1 MTDADENEFIP
12 TRQSLLERLRRW
24 NDQEGWQLFF
34 DTYWKLIYRT
44 ARKAGLNETEAEEAV
59 QETIISVARQ
69 MPDFQYR
76 PAELGGSFKQWL
88 LRLTKWRI
96 SDQLRKRQK
105 DNFFVRPSEEF
116 GGKDAV
122 SEIPDPLADRLNELW
137 NSEWEQNL
145 LGAALERVKRRVD
158 PRDYQVFYLST
169 IKNWSGSKVARNLK
183 VSLTH
188 VYTIKHRVSK
198 EVKNIL
204 SQFRKNDFE

>member
-44 ARKAGLNETEAEEAV
+44 ARKAGLSETEAEEAV
-59 QETIISVARQ
+59 QETIIAVARL

-76 PAELGGSFKQWL
+76 PAEQGGSFKQWL

-96 SDQLRKRQK
+96 GDQLRKRQK
-105 DNFFVRPSEEF
+105 HPLFVRPADDSSDN
-116 GGKDAV
+116 DAV
-122 SEIPDPLADRLNELW
+122 SEIPDPLANKLNELW
-137 NSEWEQNL
+137 DNEWEQNL
-145 LGAALERVKRRVD
+145 LAAALEGVKRRVD

-169 IKNWSGSKVARNLK
+169 IKDWSGLKVARNMK
-183 VSLTH
+183 VSLAQ

-198 EVKNIL
+198 EAKNIL
-204 SQFRKNDFE
+204 SRLRKNDF